1 MSTTKLAGG
10 TVRGWSAAIRRHAAP
25 LAGDRLPSHLT
36 QSDHSPLRATE
47 LVPTAIDNKTF
58 CCPFSNT
65 PPGWGER
72 PSPDSIVIASYA
84 SVVALSPP
92 LRTVFRFHRRPTV
105 MYWKWRTASGFWGWA
120 VFKRVRGGSGET
132 DAQLVVNMR
141 VRVYPGTQAESRGAI
156 VEDFGEYGGPAR

>member
-10 TVRGWSAAIRRHAAP
+10 TVRGGRQPYAATRPPRWRSATN
-25 LAGDRLPSHLT
+25 HLT

-92 LRTVFRFHRRPTV
+92 LKTVFRFHRRPTV